1 MSGSAFKAGVLS
13 ALATAALIFI
23 AGLAW
28 AFASYNADGPTAPSG
43 DETVVVLRSGAGVAE
58 IAGVLAEAGVIRSAT
73 GFRVAAQLTGAD
85 RDLRAGEY
93 RIESQASLA
102 EVIQTLRTG
111 DVARHFVTIPEGWS
125 VAQAI
130 DILNDEG
137 VLTGEITEIPAEG
150 SLMPDTYEVT
160 RGESRQAVIERMQ
173 SAQAAVIAELW
184 PGRAQGLPF
193 STPEQA
199 VVLASIVEKETGQA
213 DERRQVAAVFVNRL
227 RLGMRLESDPTII
240 YGITQ
245 GRPLGRGLRRSEID
259 RPTDW
264 NTYQIDGLP
273 PTPIANPGRDAIA
286 AMLNPPN
293 SRNLFFVADGS
304 GGHAFAETYQQHLQ
318 NVARWRT
325 IEQEQ
330 ASSQTP
336 SVTPPA
342 EPQTVPST
350 PSEATAP

>member
-23 AGLAW
+23 AALAW
-28 AFASYNADGPTAPSG
+28 AFASYNADGPVARSG

-58 IAGVLAEAGVIRSAT
+58 IAGVLAEAGVIRSPT
-73 GFRVAAQLTGAD
+73 GFRIAAQLTGAD

-130 DILNDEG
+130 DILNAED

-150 SLMPDTYEVT
+150 SLMPDTYEVM
-160 RGESRQAVIERMQ
+160 RGESRQSVIDRMQ
-173 SAQAAVIAELW
+173 AAQTALIEELW
-184 PGRAQGLPF
+184 PTRAEGLPF

-199 VVLASIVEKETGQA
+199 VILASIVEKETGVA
-213 DERRQVAAVFVNRL
+213 AERPRVAAVFVNRL

-259 RPTDW
+259 RHTDW
-264 NTYQIDGLP
+264 NTYQIAGLP
-273 PTPIANPGRDAIA
+273 PTPIANPGRPAIEA
-286 AMLNPPN
+286 VLNPPTT
-293 SRNLFFVADGS
+293 RDLFFVADGS
-304 GGHAFAETYQQHLQ
+304 GGHAFAETYHQHLQ
-318 NVARWRT
+318 NVARWRAL
-325 IEQEQ
+325 EQEQ
-330 ASSQTP
+330 GAAAAPAIAPPAGGTP
-336 SVTPPA
+336 AAPETPTPP
-342 EPQTVPST
+342 
-350 PSEATAP
+350 

>member
-1 MSGSAFKAGVLS
+1 
-13 ALATAALIFI
+13 
-23 AGLAW
+23 
-28 AFASYNADGPTAPSG
+28 
-43 DETVVVLRSGAGVAE
+43 
-58 IAGVLAEAGVIRSAT
+58 
-73 GFRVAAQLTGAD
+73 
-85 RDLRAGEY
+85 
-93 RIESQASLA
+93 
-102 EVIQTLRTG
+102 
-111 DVARHFVTIPEGWS
+111 
-125 VAQAI
+125 
-130 DILNDEG
+130 
-137 VLTGEITEIPAEG
+137 
-150 SLMPDTYEVT
+150 MPDTYEVI

-173 SAQAAVIAELW
+173 AAQAAVIAELW

-213 DERRQVAAVFVNRL
+213 EERPQVAAVFVNRL

-259 RPTDW
+259 RHTDW

-286 AMLNPPN
+286 AVLNPPP

-318 NVARWRT
+318 NVARWRA
-325 IEQEQ
+325 IEQGQ
-330 ASSQTP
+330 AASETP
-336 SVTPPA
+336 AATVPA
-342 EPQTVPST
+342 TAAPGVPQTVPST
-350 PSEATAP
+350 PTEPTAP